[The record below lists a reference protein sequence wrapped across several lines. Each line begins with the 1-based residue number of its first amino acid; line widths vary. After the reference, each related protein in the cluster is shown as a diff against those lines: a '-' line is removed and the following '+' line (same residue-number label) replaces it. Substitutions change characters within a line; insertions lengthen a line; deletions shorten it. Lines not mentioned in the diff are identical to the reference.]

1 MQGLHIHLIRYGLI
15 EVLKYVVMCSGLVR
29 WPCIVELHLCSVA
42 MTTGVLACERA
53 LGGGMMWPANLI
65 PLGQG
70 EPFSGI
76 RPHELSPE
84 GGTGPESIDFKG
96 TILIFI
102 HSSFSQSRTLQA
114 LWGWTL
120 RIKTTAVTTKTILRN
135 LMMILDGLSKQ
146 EMIR

>member
-1 MQGLHIHLIRYGLI
+1 MLSDDYLWWRL
-15 EVLKYVVMCSGLVR
+15 
-29 WPCIVELHLCSVA
+29 ELHLCSVA

-53 LGGGMMWPANLI
+53 LGGGMALPANFI

-76 RPHELSPE
+76 WPHELGPE

-102 HSSFSQSRTLQA
+102 HSSFSPSRTLLA
-114 LWGWTL
+114 LWGWIL
-120 RIKTTAVTTKTILRN
+120 RIKTRYMEENDHRLFI
-135 LMMILDGLSKQ
+135 
-146 EMIR
+146 